1 MSTLKTIVYSYEV
14 TSVPWIG
21 GGDADITSKPKRITR
36 MILEANNLRM
46 TEDGKALLVH
56 LVYDVK
62 EMRTNNTQL
71 RYEGDV
77 RIPTPVNWK
86 KMVQFSD
93 VTDFY
98 LQTNIGGENHQWNEI
113 TVNTPNSCI
122 QNARARIDGPGND
135 DQGNAALQV
144 TFRIPVLIE
153 S

>member
-1 MSTLKTIVYSYEV
+1 MSTLKTIVYSYEF

-77 RIPTPVNWK
+77 RIPTPLNWK
-86 KMVQFSD
+86 RMVQFSD

-144 TFRIPVLIE
+144 TFRIPVLVE
-153 S
+153 

>member
-77 RIPTPVNWK
+77 RIPTPLNWK
-86 KMVQFSD
+86 RMVQFSD

-144 TFRIPVLIE
+144 TFRIPVLVE
-153 S
+153 

>member
-21 GGDADITSKPKRITR
+21 GGDADITSKSKRITR

-77 RIPTPVNWK
+77 RIPTPVDWK
-86 KMVQFSD
+86 RMVQFSD

-153 S
+153 